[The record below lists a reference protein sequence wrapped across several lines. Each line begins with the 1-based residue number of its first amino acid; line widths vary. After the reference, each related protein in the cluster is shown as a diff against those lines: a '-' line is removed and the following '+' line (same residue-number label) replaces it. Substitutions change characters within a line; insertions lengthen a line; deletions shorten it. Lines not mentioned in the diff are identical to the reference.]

1 MNHGLAQ
8 SPPRRILLSDSD
20 AFFTQC
26 ARAADPEG
34 AGRARLLI
42 VGGSA
47 EGRGVVTSASYE
59 ARAYGVRA
67 GMPTAMAMRRCP
79 GATVVPVPKD
89 VVGRTSRAIFAVL
102 ARFTPVFEPASVD
115 EAYLDLT
122 GTEAVYGGE
131 SLEATARRV
140 RRAVLDETGFSVSLG
155 GGASKLVAKMAV
167 EVAKPKPGTG
177 ATGVHVVP
185 AGGEEGFMRR
195 FALGDIPGV
204 GPVLAERLAR
214 MGLRTVDDARAVDR
228 VALEGLLGAR
238 GGGWLWERVRGI
250 DARPVAARARA
261 KSHSREDTFPRD
273 VADEAVLMREL
284 LRLTERVVDDL
295 RADGFTARRVVVK
308 LKSAEFAVRSGSQTL
323 AEPVQTAAAVAPVVR
338 ALFAR
343 LRMGWRPPL
352 RLVGV
357 GLEVLAPTA
366 ERAAQLSIFDAV
378 EGAAVDVARGRET
391 ERDRKLAGALDA
403 IRAKYGRGSI
413 GIALGT
419 GGGPAAGRV

>member
-1 MNHGLAQ
+1 MVVA
-8 SPPRRILLSDSD
+8 RRILLSDSD

-26 ARAADPEG
+26 ARVADPEG

-42 VGGSA
+42 VGGSS

-67 GMPTAMAMRRCP
+67 GMPTAMAVRRCP
-79 GATVVPVPKD
+79 GAMVVPVPKD

-102 ARFTPVFEPASVD
+102 ARFAPVFEPASVD

-131 SLEATARRV
+131 SLADTARRV

-177 ATGVHVVP
+177 ADGVHIVP
-185 AGGEEGFMRR
+185 PGEEAEFMRR

-204 GPVLAERLAR
+204 GPVFAERLAR
-214 MGLRTVDDARAVDR
+214 LGLRAVDDARALDR
-228 VALEGLLGAR
+228 AALEGLLGAR
-238 GGGWLWERVRGI
+238 AGGWLWERVRGL

-273 VADEAVLMREL
+273 VADDAVLLGEL
-284 LRLTERVVDDL
+284 LRLADRVVDDL
-295 RADGFTARRVVVK
+295 RADGLTARRVVVK
-308 LKSAEFAVRSGSQTL
+308 CKSAEFAVRSVSQTL
-323 AEPVQTAAAVAPVVR
+323 GEPVQTLAAVAPVVR

-343 LRMGWRPPL
+343 VRLGWRPPL

-357 GLEVLAPTA
+357 GLEVLAPSA
-366 ERAAQLSIFDAV
+366 EAAAQLSIFDAA
-378 EGAAVDVARGRET
+378 GGDAPGRET

-403 IRAKYGRGSI
+403 IRSKYGRGSI
-413 GIALGT
+413 GVAPGESVRDASPR
-419 GGGPAAGRV
+419 GGGPVPGRV